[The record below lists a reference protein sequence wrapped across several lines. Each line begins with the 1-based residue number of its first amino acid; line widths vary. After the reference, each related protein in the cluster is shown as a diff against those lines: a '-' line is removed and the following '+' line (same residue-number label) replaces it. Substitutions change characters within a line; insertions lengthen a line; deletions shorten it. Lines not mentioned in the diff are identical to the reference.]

1 MDTKSI
7 FFIRL
12 EYGVDMTNKINGENF
27 FEELY
32 QNEEFCNKLGKI
44 ILLASKLEV
53 LLIKLIENSSADTN
67 YNLTMGKLIE
77 KVEKLELLPKS
88 TIEALRPLC
97 EQRNHLTHNI
107 FIILLDLI
115 EDSKLIE
122 NINSNKSY
130 VKKEIFKQLL
140 EEKEE
145 FTYYDVQLYIERAY
159 QLEDNLRDFTESIN
173 KKILILLAN
182 KKQI

>member
-1 MDTKSI
+1 
-7 FFIRL
+7 
-12 EYGVDMTNKINGENF
+12 MTNKISGEKF
-27 FEELY
+27 FEKLY

-77 KVEKLELLPKS
+77 KVEKLELLPKN
-88 TIEALRPLC
+88 TIEVLKPLC
-97 EQRNHLTHNI
+97 EQRNDFTHNI
-107 FIILLDLI
+107 FIILSDLI

-122 NINSNKSY
+122 NINLGKSFI
-130 VKKEIFKQLL
+130 KKEITIQRI

-145 FTYYDVQLYIERAY
+145 LSYDDIQLYIERAY
-159 QLEDNLRDFTESIN
+159 QLEDNLRHITESIYDS
-173 KKILILLAN
+173 ICV
-182 KKQI
+182 